1 MQNNMDRINQVMDE
15 GCTILDGGAAPG
27 RENFPR
33 PTSHYYQMELDQ
45 VESRGYPTT
54 PVVPVPDN

>member
-1 MQNNMDRINQVMDE
+1 MNE